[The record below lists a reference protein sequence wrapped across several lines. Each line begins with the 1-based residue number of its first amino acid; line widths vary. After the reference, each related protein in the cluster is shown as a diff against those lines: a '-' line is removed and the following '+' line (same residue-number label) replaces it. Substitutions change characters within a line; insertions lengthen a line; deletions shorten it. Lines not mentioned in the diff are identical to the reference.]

1 MTVRSLGITMSDQ
14 DCMREEENGAMD
26 VDVSTLKMSVEQV
39 RKFTRESIDKF
50 GYGVDV
56 DKGRLRQDG
65 IRDRGRFPS
74 S

>member
-1 MTVRSLGITMSDQ
+1 MSDG

-26 VDVSTLKMSVEQV
+26 AGVSLRKMPVAQV
-39 RKFTRESIDKF
+39 RMFTRESIDTF

-56 DKGRLRQDG
+56 DEGRLRQDG
-65 IRDRGRFPS
+65 IRDRDRFPS